1 MSYAIVEFTCGTPG
15 SGKSF
20 TRGAERLVEFWLVE
34 EDGAFIS
41 NFPYNE
47 ENRENMALY
56 LCEAKK
62 IDIEDARAEIAR
74 RVVSIPDT
82 VKRAWMEGTEKPLE
96 YFKRLGQEVTGGAH
110 IAIDEIH
117 NYCPV
122 KAPPVI
128 EQAWAEFV
136 GEIRHIG
143 ATLEVLSQDEF
154 QINQVIRKRAELKR
168 FIVKRESELVP
179 YIKIPVGDLMQF
191 VYKFRGRASQVSR
204 VYEYKKVSDKEWVLQ
219 RDYNVPLLAKY
230 FKYYD
235 SFSAP
240 EKSKGMGS
248 GKSRRQPWEK
258 YSWPGLVLWF
268 LRVHYWRAV
277 LVAGAFAFLI
287 WFLFMGGLPRI
298 ISGFSSAVTDALMGG
313 MVGGLVTEPSAQ
325 TATLTPEELAHKERQ
340 EKERL
345 AAEVKELQ
353 RRTDLNKSTLEE
365 YARLKAEFERM
376 QEVKAIFTD
385 GVLLNDGTVLRKGKE
400 IVYGKYKGVAVEWV
414 DIPGA
419 RVGLTDGVVLRLS
432 LPRGYPETDGNEPN
446 GAAKSGDAGGVQR
459 GNSANN
465 GKQRSIAK

>member
-20 TRGAERLVEFWLVE
+20 TRGAERLISYWLIE
-34 EDGAFIS
+34 EEGAFIS

-56 LCEAKK
+56 LSEFKK
-62 IDIEDARAEIAR
+62 IDIDEARAEIAR
-74 RVVSIPDT
+74 RVISIPET
-82 VKRAWMEGTEKPLE
+82 VKRAWMDGTEKPLT
-96 YFKRLGQEVTGGAH
+96 YFHSLGKEVTDGAH

-117 NYCPV
+117 NFCPV
-122 KAPPVI
+122 KAPQAV
-128 EQAWAEFV
+128 ESAWAEFV

-143 ATLEVLSQDEF
+143 STLEVLSQDEF
-154 QINQVIRKRAELKR
+154 QINQVIRKRAEWKR
-168 FIVKRESELVP
+168 FIVKRESELIP
-179 YIKIPVGDLMQF
+179 YIKIPVGDLLQF
-191 VYKFRGRASQVSR
+191 VYKFRGRADQVSR
-204 VYEYKKVSDKEWVLQ
+204 VFEYKKISATDWVMQ

-277 LVAGAFAFLI
+277 LVAAAFSFLI

-313 MVGGLVTEPSAQ
+313 MVGGMVGDSGAQ
-325 TATLTPEELAHKERQ
+325 KPVLTPEEQAQKER
-340 EKERL
+340 EDKAKLE
-345 AAEVKELQ
+345 AEVKELQ
-353 RRTDLNKSTLEE
+353 RKTDMNRSALEE
-365 YARLKAEFERM
+365 YARLKIEFERM
-376 QEVKAIFTD
+376 QEVKAVFTD

-400 IVYGKYKGVAVEWV
+400 VAYGKYKGVVVEWV
-414 DIPGA
+414 DIAGA
-419 RVGLTDGVVLRLS
+419 RVGLSDGVVLRLS
-432 LPRGYPETDGNEPN
+432 LPRGYPEADGNEPN
-446 GAAKSGDAGGVQR
+446 GAASSGNAGSVQR
-459 GNSANN
+459 SHTANN
-465 GKQRSIAK
+465 TNPRGGSK